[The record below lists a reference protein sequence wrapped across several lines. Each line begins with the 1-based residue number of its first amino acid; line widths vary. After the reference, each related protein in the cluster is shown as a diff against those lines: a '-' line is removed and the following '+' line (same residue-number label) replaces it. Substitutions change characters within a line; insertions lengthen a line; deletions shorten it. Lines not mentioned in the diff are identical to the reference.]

1 MNTNLIIVVA
11 AAEGGVVMAIVLT
24 ISVISWIVNLIQGN
38 TPKGKPTKRPRP
50 QAIEDLEQFLQATVA
65 TPEREREKK
74 RPAPNRPNRP
84 AGEKRP
90 NKPKQSQSQR
100 PNAQRPNAQRPA
112 SQQRPAQL
120 DRPGTRLAQSHLAQ
134 TAMGL
139 GGRSNIGPQAV
150 DESVKKD
157 VELAVKRDID
167 DAVSRDIGVDG
178 TLSVTQAQA
187 VHPLI
192 QALRNPQGIRQAIL
206 LNEVLSRPKSLR

>member
-11 AAEGGVVMAIVLT
+11 AAEGGVVMAIVLI

-38 TPKGKPTKRPRP
+38 TPKGKPVKRPRP
-50 QAIEDLEQFLQATVA
+50 QQIEELEQFLQATVA
-65 TPEREREKK
+65 APEREREKK

-84 AGEKRP
+84 TVEKRP
-90 NKPKQSQSQR
+90 NKPNKPKQSPS
-100 PNAQRPNAQRPA
+100 QRPNAQRPA

-120 DRPGTRLAQSHLAQ
+120 DRPGTRLAQSHLSQ

-150 DESVKKD
+150 DDSVKKD
-157 VELAVKRDID
+157 VDLAVQRDID

-178 TLSVTQAQA
+178 TLSVTQVQA

-192 QALRNPQGIRQAIL
+192 QALRNPQGVRQAIL

>member
-11 AAEGGVVMAIVLT
+11 AAEGGVVMAIVLI

-38 TPKGKPTKRPRP
+38 TPKGKPVKRPRP
-50 QAIEDLEQFLQATVA
+50 QQIEELEQFLQATVA
-65 TPEREREKK
+65 APEREREKK
-74 RPAPNRPNRP
+74 RPAPNRQNRP
-84 AGEKRP
+84 AGEKRS
-90 NKPKQSQSQR
+90 NKPKQSQS
-100 PNAQRPNAQRPA
+100 QRPNAQRPA

-120 DRPGTRLAQSHLAQ
+120 DRPGTRLAQSHLSQ
-134 TAMGL
+134 TAMGQ

-150 DESVKKD
+150 DDSVKKD
-157 VELAVKRDID
+157 VDLAVQRDIN

-178 TLSVTQAQA
+178 TLSVTQVQA

-192 QALRNPQGIRQAIL
+192 QALRNPQGVRQAIL